1 MAMPEAPGNMQHLMM
16 DAAVDMSLHMTAQMF
31 GIPREAVSQ
40 IVQAGLPVMARMAQR
55 NPDLFS
61 KMYAQSVEM
70 LPEPMQAF
78 YDTLAADP
86 AAQARLAH
94 EFTAMYGPMTD
105 AINREA
111 AIQAGTS
118 EAEAGKVLATTMP
131 ALSQAM
137 ARATDGDGEA
147 GMMSWLKG
155 LSKR

>member
-1 MAMPEAPGNMQHLMM
+1 MATTEAPGNMQHLMM
-16 DAAVDMSLHMTAQMF
+16 DATVDLSLDMTAQMF
-31 GIPREAVSQ
+31 GIPKESVTM
-40 IVQAGLPVMARMAQR
+40 IVQTGLPMMARMAQR

-94 EFTAMYGPMTD
+94 EFKAMYGPMTD
-105 AINREA
+105 AINREVA
-111 AIQAGTS
+111 EQAGTS
-118 EAEAGKVLATTMP
+118 EAEAGKVMATTMP

-147 GMMSWLKG
+147 GMMAWLKG
-155 LSKR
+155 LSRR